1 MVSNS
6 KPKMAKKRLQASSPN
21 SVQHYFSNRPISA
34 KKKIDFKAQA
44 IENDSDF
51 CNFDEENNSDSLINM
66 ETIPSSMMKY
76 TNERVVRKNKGKPFN
91 LKLSTTCNTKPIFD
105 SPVVSKSHF
114 LILRYQSP
122 SCALLTGNCFS
133 QNGKLNDPIS
143 IDRFDKI
150 NAVRMVSP
158 EDPRSKARKA

>member
-1 MVSNS
+1 
-6 KPKMAKKRLQASSPN
+6 MAKKRLQASSPN

-105 SPVVSKSHF
+105 SPV
-114 LILRYQSP
+114 ID
-122 SCALLTGNCFS
+122 LT
-133 QNGKLNDPIS
+133 K
-143 IDRFDKI
+143 
-150 NAVRMVSP
+150 
-158 EDPRSKARKA
+158 